1 MSEKK
6 YHSKLAENGARVILE
21 AFTAYR
27 RDFEAITRQAKIH
40 FKDRDWH
47 KMRAYAARRLDLYK
61 AVVDR
66 IEAEIRNLLA
76 QQSQDKTIWSA
87 IKAGYSGL
95 ISKRNDWELAETFFN
110 SITRRL
116 FATIGVDP
124 TIEFVDA
131 DFETP
136 PLPAGNEIYRTYNGK
151 VSIEEMIRTILGNF
165 APAEAFQDI
174 QHDTRWVSESIR
186 TQLRKRGLASH
197 IQRADMVKNAFYR
210 GMGAY
215 IIGRFYVD
223 SVFIPVAIALLNP
236 PGGIRVDGVL
246 LEEDQISILFSF
258 TRSYFHVDVER
269 PYDLVRFLS
278 TILPRKRIAEL
289 YISTGFN
296 KHGKTELYRE
306 LLDHMTECSLDQF
319 EISPG
324 ERGMVMIVFNM
335 PRDDI
340 VFKLIRDHFAT
351 PKKSTRQDV
360 MDKYDLVFKHD
371 RAGRLVDAQVFEH
384 LKFDECCFAPEL
396 LVELQREAA
405 QTVRVENGNVIVDH
419 AYVERRVTPLNIYL
433 QEADEEACRKVVCD
447 FGCAI
452 KDLAVSNIFPGDI
465 LLKNFGVTRHG
476 RVVFYDYDELC
487 PLTSCTFRKLPQSS
501 NYDDEMAS
509 EPWFYVDEN
518 DVFPEEFRKF
528 LGLTEPLRE
537 EFMSHHADLFT
548 VDFWQQTQAAIKA
561 GELTH
566 IYPYERSAHLNDAP

>member
-1 MSEKK
+1 MIENTNNNE
-6 YHSKLAENGARVILE
+6 LAKAGAEAILE

-27 RDFEAITRQAKIH
+27 QEFEAITRQAQIR
-40 FKDRDWH
+40 FRNRDWH
-47 KMRAYAARRLDLYK
+47 EMRADGARRLDLYK
-61 AVVDR
+61 TVIDR
-66 IEAEIRNLLA
+66 IEAEIRQLLA
-76 QQSQDKTIWSA
+76 RQSRNKAIWNA
-87 IKAGYSGL
+87 IKTTYSKL
-95 ISKRNDWELAETFFN
+95 IATRNDWELAETFFN

-124 TIEFVDA
+124 KIEFVDS
-131 DFETP
+131 DFETS
-136 PLPAGNEIYRTYNGK
+136 PLLAENGIYRTYEGP
-151 VSIEEMIRTILGNF
+151 VSIEEMVRNILGNF
-165 APAEAFQDI
+165 ALADEFQDI
-174 QHDTRWVSESIR
+174 QHDARWVSETVKTR
-186 TQLRKRGLASH
+186 LRKRGLSSK
-197 IQRADMVKNAFYR
+197 IERVEMMENAFFR

-215 IIGRFYVD
+215 LIGRFYVD
-223 SVFIPVAIALLNP
+223 SVLVPVAVAILNP

-246 LEEDQISILFSF
+246 LEEDELSILFSF
-258 TRSYFHVDVER
+258 TRSYFHVDVRR

-319 EISPG
+319 EISRG

-360 MDKYDLVFKHD
+360 MDKYDMVFKHD
-371 RAGRLVDAQVFEH
+371 RAGRLVDAQAFEH

-396 LVELQREAA
+396 LIELQHEAG
-405 QTVRVENGNVIVDH
+405 QTVRVKNGNVIVDH

-433 QEADEEACRKVVCD
+433 AEADEAACRKVVYD

-501 NYDDEMAS
+501 SYDDEMAS

-528 LGLTEPLRE
+528 LGLAEALRQ
-537 EFMSHHADLFT
+537 EFMSHHADLFS
-548 VDFWQQTQAAIKA
+548 VDFWQQTQAAIEA

-566 IYPYERSAHLNDAP
+566 IYPYERSDRLI